1 MNTTQFRWA
10 NETGCCS
17 DRQPIMTDFFVTSSF
32 SIVISIMF
40 YIATFIIG
48 KRNERVQCIPDDLM
62 PPGHSNQSND
72 TVMNINPAQEP
83 STSEDQG
90 GPTDN
95 DKIINTQAD
104 SISSDGGEDEDEE
117 ILPIENPNL
126 IQI

>member
-1 MNTTQFRWA
+1 
-10 NETGCCS
+10 
-17 DRQPIMTDFFVTSSF
+17 
-32 SIVISIMF
+32 
-40 YIATFIIG
+40 
-48 KRNERVQCIPDDLM
+48 
-62 PPGHSNQSND
+62 
-72 TVMNINPAQEP
+72 MNINPAQEP